1 MTRTA
6 YLWPIERVDGAGE
19 PSPAGEYLK
28 IGFRHGGEVK
38 AVSIDILDAEAFVAG
53 VRTLIAGQRVP
64 SAWTQEHACE
74 VCSRGVGPGELAYQ
88 SKPGGRRCLI
98 CEACAPTV
106 AEEDAA
112 VLKAVQAGVLPDG
125 FRSRAEAISWRAGVR
140 MAFSLQVKRLSPLAP
155 PPVADPALAFPEP
168 PATAKPIVDD
178 YDPEYGENS
187 RGECD

>member
-19 PSPAGEYLK
+19 PSPVGEYLK
-28 IGFRHGGEVK
+28 VGFRQAGRVE
-38 AVSIDILDAEAFVAG
+38 AVWIDVLDAEAFAAG
-53 VRTLIAGQRVP
+53 IRNMIAGQAVP

-74 VCSRGVGPGELAYQ
+74 VCSRAVGPSELAYQ

-112 VLKAVQAGVLPDG
+112 VLKAVQVGVLPEG
-125 FRSRAEAISWRAGVR
+125 FRTRSEAISWRAAMR

-155 PPVADPALAFPEP
+155 PPVADPALTFPEP
-168 PATAKPIVDD
+168 PATAKPIEEVDHD
-178 YDPEYGENS
+178 E
-187 RGECD
+187 